1 MNKRI
6 FSVLLII
13 VATLITSFP
22 VVADLTV
29 GVFPRRSAVITVTSF
44 KPLVNHLSQ
53 VLDEKVTLEVSK
65 SFPAFW
71 KNVQEGK
78 YDIVHYNQYHY
89 VKSRAEYG
97 HIPIITNEE
106 QGIDIVAGML
116 SVRKDS
122 GINKVEDLRGK
133 KVLFGGG
140 KMAMS
145 SYISATAILKKHG
158 LIEGKD
164 YTAAFAKNSPSAIVG
179 VYNKAADAAGSGDVV
194 LKIESV
200 TSKIDIE
207 QMRVLAKSDSY
218 THLVWAVSNDVPV
231 DKIEKITSAMTS
243 LADSDEGKVILEAA
257 RVTGFRKTD
266 DSQFAKV
273 REVVEYAIGEKY

>member
-13 VATLITSFP
+13 VATLVTSFP
-22 VVADLTV
+22 AVADLTV
-29 GVFPRRSAVITVTSF
+29 GVFPRRSAVITVKSF

-53 VLDEKVTLEVSK
+53 ALDEKVTLEVSK

-89 VKSRAEYG
+89 VKSHAEYG
-97 HIPIITNEE
+97 HIPIVTNEE
-106 QGIDIVAGML
+106 QGVDIVAGML

-164 YTAAFAKNSPSAIVG
+164 YTAAFAKNPPSAIVG
-179 VYNKAADAAGSGDVV
+179 VYNKAADAAGSGDIV

-218 THLVWAVSNDVPV
+218 THLVWAVSNDVPA
-231 DKIEKITSAMTS
+231 DKVEKITSAMIS
-243 LADSDEGKVILEAA
+243 LADSNEGKAILKAA

-266 DSQFAKV
+266 DSQFTKV